1 MFEKMEKDGGKLVT
15 FTVEGGKKKE
25 MMFDREVCIYGHEC

>member
-1 MFEKMEKDGGKLVT
+1 MEKDGGKLVT